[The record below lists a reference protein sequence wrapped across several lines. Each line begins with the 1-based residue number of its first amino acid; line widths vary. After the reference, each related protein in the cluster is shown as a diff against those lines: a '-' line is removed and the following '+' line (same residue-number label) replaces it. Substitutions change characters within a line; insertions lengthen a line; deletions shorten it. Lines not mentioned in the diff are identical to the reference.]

1 MPNLSTTNLSVK
13 KANDIIAPIDWKMQR
28 DVIKHTY
35 HYIQIG
41 SQLFNKKFD
50 LIPVL
55 FNLSGRSA
63 GMYRWKSSAMN
74 KKDKLGL
81 IRYNPW
87 IFAKHYE
94 ENFMVTVPHEV
105 AHYLAR
111 CIYGNKLK
119 PHGPEWKA
127 IMENFGA
134 NNTVTINFNM
144 EGIPTRRYRK
154 FKYYC
159 SCMIHQLGIRRHNK
173 CLNNQASYLCT
184 ICHSKLNLSM
194 EH

>member
-1 MPNLSTTNLSVK
+1 MPNLSNTDLSLK
-13 KANDIIAPIDWKMQR
+13 KNKNIIAPISWKIQQ

-63 GMYRWKSSAMN
+63 GMYRWKSLTVN
-74 KKDKLGL
+74 KKDKLGI

-94 ENFMVTVPHEV
+94 ENFMTTVPHEV
-105 AHYLAR
+105 SHYLAR
-111 CIYGNKLK
+111 CIYGKKLR
-119 PHGPEWKA
+119 PHGKEWKS
-127 IMENFGA
+127 IMQHFGA
-134 NNTVTINFNM
+134 NNAVTVDFDM
-144 EGIPTRRYRK
+144 KGIPARRSRK
-154 FKYYC
+154 FIYHC
-159 SCMIHQLGIRRHNK
+159 SCMTHQLGIRRHNK
-173 CLNNQASYLCT
+173 CSNNQASYFCT
-184 ICHSKLNLSM
+184 KCYAKLNFSM
-194 EH
+194 EC